1 MEQSTT
7 TPPPDSEL
15 LGEIRTRII
24 DVEFTDDIVPLKQPS
39 PAELQRMQQ
48 QAKEPKA
55 YRAELY
61 KRHPLEQRMRDLSSA
76 K

>member
-7 TPPPDSEL
+7 TPPLDSEL

-24 DVEFTDDIVPLKQPS
+24 GVEFDDIVPLKQPS
-39 PAELQRMQQ
+39 PAELQRLQQ
-48 QAKEPKA
+48 QAKGPKA